1 MKKLLLID
9 GMAAVY
15 RGYYA
20 LSRTPR
26 LNSKGLNTSAALGF
40 ANGILDLIRSQQPTH
55 MAVAFDL
62 PAPTFRHEIY
72 PEYKAHRDPMP
83 EEILSNLPWIR
94 RIIDALRIPQL
105 TAEGFEADDVIGT
118 IAHAA
123 ELGGFDRIL
132 IVTPDKDLAQLVTSH
147 IAIYRHGR
155 GKTPDSILGVPEV
168 CEHFGVDTPC
178 QVIDLLG
185 LWGDTA
191 DNIPG
196 VQGVGEKTAQKLIHQ
211 FGSVENLV
219 AHVDDVP
226 NDRIREKIR
235 ANADDAL
242 FSKKLATIRLDAPV
256 PFEPDALL
264 LQKPDFQQLAEICE
278 TLEFRQLPK
287 RIANVFSLPVTP
299 TLNQSDTQPTKQSE
313 NTLFSDVTPA
323 LKQTDTPQPI
333 TQSALVGRDVAIIV
347 DGPKVSIAPDADT
360 LFSASVADI
369 DLPLLRRI
377 LADDTTTKL
386 VFDLK
391 SLRYFL
397 AELDAPLRG
406 NIFDIQLAHYL
417 LDPELPHTLD
427 SVCGATEPTALWL
440 QYPVFS
446 ARMRDAGL
454 ERLYSDVELPL
465 VDVLID
471 MESAGIRIDT
481 QALNLYA
488 AQLSAQRDD
497 IERQITE
504 LAGHPLNIN
513 SPRQLGQLLYEE
525 LHVTDRPPLT
535 ATKQYSTAEE
545 TLRALA
551 SAHPVIPLIL
561 NYRTL
566 SKLIST
572 YLDTL
577 PKLISPVDHRLH
589 TVYNQ
594 TVTATGRLSSSNPN
608 LQNIPIRTDLGR
620 EIRRA
625 FVPADSDHLIL
636 AADYSQI
643 ELRIIASLSQ
653 DTNLL
658 EAFNNHQDIHA
669 ATAARIA
676 GIPISQ
682 VTPDQRRAAKT
693 VNFGI
698 VYGISAF
705 GLSQQL
711 GIPRKEAAALIDNY
725 FASHPAMAEYIE
737 QSKQFART
745 HGYARTILGR
755 RRYLPDI
762 NSRNNA
768 ARTFAERNAV
778 NMPIQGTS
786 ADMIKLAMIRIHDD
800 ILRLGLRSRLL
811 LQVHDEL
818 VFDLYRPEEEVLK
831 ELVTRHMR
839 DALPLQ
845 GLPVE
850 VSVGIADNWL
860 DAH

>member
-40 ANGILDLIRSQQPTH
+40 ANGLLDLIRSQQPTH

-168 CEHFGVDTPC
+168 CEHFGVDSPC

-299 TLNQSDTQPTKQSE
+299 TLNQSDTQPTRQSE
-313 NTLFSDVTPA
+313 NTLFSYVTPA
-323 LKQTDTPQPI
+323 LKQTDTQPI

-347 DGPKVSIAPDADT
+347 DGPKISIAPDADT

-369 DLPLLRRI
+369 DLPMLRRI

-406 NIFDIQLAHYL
+406 NIFDVQLAHYL

-427 SVCGATEPTALWL
+427 SVCFATEPTALWL
-440 QYPVFS
+440 LYPQFS

-454 ERLYSDVELPL
+454 EQLYSDVELPL

-481 QALNLYA
+481 QALNDYA

-525 LHVTDRPPLT
+525 LRVTDKPPLT

-545 TLRALA
+545 TLRSLA
-551 SAHPVIPLIL
+551 SSHPVIPLIL

-566 SKLIST
+566 SKLVST

-669 ATAARIA
+669 ATAARIG
-676 GIPISQ
+676 GIPIGD

-745 HGYARTILGR
+745 HGYARTLLGR

-762 NSRNNA
+762 NSRNAA
-768 ARTFAERNAV
+768 ARSFAERNAV

-786 ADMIKLAMIRIHDD
+786 ADMIKIAMIRIHDE
-800 ILRLGLRSRLL
+800 IGRLGLRSRLL

-818 VFDLYRPEEEVLK
+818 VFDLYRPEEEVVK

-839 DALPLQ
+839 DALPLN